1 MATNG
6 LAQTALQCALKDV
19 GKCEVPRGTNWGPYV
34 QGLLANVG
42 IRFPAAW
49 CCAFVYSKFLDAASQ
64 HGVPNPLPRT
74 GGVLSLWNQSKAN
87 RKTEPHVGDVLIMD
101 FGNGAGHTG
110 FVEMVDAK
118 YVYTVEGNSN
128 DDGSREGYEV
138 VKRKRLRSDP
148 RIKGFLRF

>member
-1 MATNG
+1 MTSP
-6 LAQTALQCALKDV
+6 LAESALNLALADV
-19 GKCEVPRGTNWGPYV
+19 GKQEEPRGTNWGTYV

-42 IRFPAAW
+42 IKFPAAW
-49 CCAFVYSKFLDAASQ
+49 CCAFVYSKFKDAAGLT
-64 HGVPNPLPRT
+64 HVANPLPCT
-74 GGVLSLWNQSKAN
+74 GGVLALWNKSKAN
-87 RKTEPHVGDVLIMD
+87 RQKEPHTGDVFIMD

-138 VKRKRLRSDP
+138 VRRKRLRSDA
-148 RIKGFLRF
+148 RIKGYLRF